1 MSKRII
7 CVSMCFFIFMTLFLP
22 GKVNAIT
29 SDGEA
34 NIPGID
40 VSNWQGY
47 IDYTAVKNSGIQI
60 VYIKASQGTGFK
72 DPYLE
77 YNYKNAKDNGLKVG
91 FYHYVT
97 ATSVQSAER
106 EAQFF
111 ASVISGKSPDC
122 KLAMDFEVFD
132 SSLSVAQIN
141 EISLA
146 FLSKLKQLTGK
157 DVVVYS
163 NLYTSQTVFDQSV
176 SSRYPLWL
184 AYYGDYTRL
193 TNTFSNW
200 NNWIGVQY
208 TSKRKS

>member
-1 MSKRII
+1 MIKRIVCLSI
-7 CVSMCFFIFMTLFLP
+7 CLIFFMTLVLP
-22 GKVNAIT
+22 CKVNAIT
-29 SDGEA
+29 PDGEA

-47 IDYTAVKNSGIQI
+47 IDYSAVKRSGIQI

-77 YNYKNAKDNGLKVG
+77 YNYRNAKENGLKVG

-97 ATSVQSAER
+97 ATSIQSAER

-111 ASVISGKSPDC
+111 SSVISGKSPDC

-132 SSLSVAQIN
+132 SSLSVSQIN

-146 FLSKLKQLTGK
+146 FLRKLEELTGK

-163 NLYTSQTVFDQSV
+163 NLYHSQRIFNQSV

-184 AYYGDYTRL
+184 AYYGDYTKL

-208 TSKRKS
+208 TSKR